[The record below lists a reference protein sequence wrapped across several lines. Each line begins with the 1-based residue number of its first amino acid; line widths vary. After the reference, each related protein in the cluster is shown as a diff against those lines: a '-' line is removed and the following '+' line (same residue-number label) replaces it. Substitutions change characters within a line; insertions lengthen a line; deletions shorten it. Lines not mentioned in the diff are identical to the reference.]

1 MLPIICPLAAIQI
14 LNLKPLNLYTMNVKT
29 LFAFGFALLAF
40 CSCSVFAVTAGKSN
54 STIKTTS
61 TTTTVIDSTIV
72 SLNPNR

>member
-1 MLPIICPLAAIQI
+1 MH
-14 LNLKPLNLYTMNVKT
+14 LKLLNLYTMNVKT
-29 LFAFGFALLAF
+29 LFAFGFALLTF

-72 SLNPNR
+72 SFNTYR

>member
-1 MLPIICPLAAIQI
+1 
-14 LNLKPLNLYTMNVKT
+14 MNVKT
-29 LFAFGFALLAF
+29 LFAFGFALLIF